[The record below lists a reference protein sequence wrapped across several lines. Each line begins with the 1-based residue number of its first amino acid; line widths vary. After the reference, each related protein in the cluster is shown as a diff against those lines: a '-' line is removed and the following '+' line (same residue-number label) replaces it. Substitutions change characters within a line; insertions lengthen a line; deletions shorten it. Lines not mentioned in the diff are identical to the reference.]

1 MPRSQLLGSGVW
13 LLIVTYLFF
22 AVRAVYRLKWVR
34 ALVVSFL
41 LLAGYFISYVVVY
54 AAALIIAM
62 VHAVKF

>member
-1 MPRSQLLGSGVW
+1 MSSL
-13 LLIVTYLFF
+13 